1 MKPSDRPTVVFDR
14 GLQHER
20 TSLAWERT
28 AIASMVA
35 GVLLARYAAASLHYV
50 FAMLGIAE
58 VVVGAGILLW
68 SGQHYENLHG
78 RLRSGETPVHPT
90 AARILGVGSIVFTG
104 LSLVLAVI
112 IALAD

>member
-1 MKPSDRPTVVFDR
+1 MNSDRPTGVFDP

-35 GVLLARYAAASLHYV
+35 GVLLARYAAESLHFV
-50 FAMLGIAE
+50 FALFGMAQ
-58 VVVGAGILLW
+58 VVVGAAILLW

-90 AARILGVGSIVFTG
+90 AARIVGVGSIVFTG
-104 LSLVLAVI
+104 VATMLALI
-112 IALAD
+112 ITAAD

>member
-1 MKPSDRPTVVFDR
+1 MSDGRPDAVFDQ

-35 GVLLARYAAASLHYV
+35 GVLMARYAPDSGHFV
-50 FAMLGIAE
+50 FAFIGLGQVI
-58 VVVGAGILLW
+58 VGAAILLW

-90 AARILGVGSIVFTG
+90 AARIVGIGSIVFTG
-104 LSLVLAVI
+104 LATTLAVI
-112 IALAD
+112 ITIAD

>member
-1 MKPSDRPTVVFDR
+1 MSGDRPIVVFDP

-35 GVLLARYAAASLHYV
+35 GVLLARYAALSLHFV
-50 FAMLGIAE
+50 FAFIGMGQ
-58 VVVGAGILLW
+58 VVVGAAILLW
-68 SGQHYENLHG
+68 SGQHYEALHG

-90 AARILGVGSIVFTG
+90 AARIVGVGSTLFTG
-104 LSLVLAVI
+104 LATVLALI
-112 IALAD
+112 ITLID

>member
-1 MKPSDRPTVVFDR
+1 VNTTDRPTVVFDP

-35 GVLLARYAAASLHYV
+35 GVLLARYAAESVHYL
-50 FAMLGIAE
+50 FALVGIAQ
-58 VVVGAGILLW
+58 VVVGAALLLW

-78 RLRSGETPVHPT
+78 RLRAGETPVHPT
-90 AARILGVGSIVFTG
+90 AARIVGFGSVIFTG
-104 LSLVLAVI
+104 LATMLALIITLV
-112 IALAD
+112 D

>member
-1 MKPSDRPTVVFDR
+1 MSSDRPTAVFDP

-35 GVLLARYAAASLHYV
+35 GVLLARYAAQSVHYV
-50 FAMLGIAE
+50 FAGLGMTQ
-58 VVVGAGILLW
+58 VVVGAAILVW

-90 AARILGVGSIVFTG
+90 AATVVGVGSVLFTG
-104 LSLVLAVI
+104 TATVLALL
-112 IALAD
+112 IALTG

>member
-1 MKPSDRPTVVFDR
+1 MMSSDRPNVVFDP

-35 GVLLARYAAASLHYV
+35 GVLLARYAAESLHYS
-50 FAMLGIAE
+50 FALLGMAQ
-58 VVVGAGILLW
+58 VVVGAAILVW
-68 SGQHYENLHG
+68 SGRHYENLHG
-78 RLRSGETPVHPT
+78 RLRQGDSPVHPT
-90 AARILGVGSIVFTG
+90 AAMIVGVGSVVFTG
-104 LSLVLAVI
+104 RATALALG

>member
-1 MKPSDRPTVVFDR
+1 MSSGRPDVVFDP

-35 GVLLARYAAASLHYV
+35 GVLLARYATVSLHYV
-50 FAMLGIAE
+50 FAGLGMAQ
-58 VVVGAGILLW
+58 VVVGAAILVW

-78 RLRSGETPVHPT
+78 RLRSGDSPIHPT
-90 AARILGVGSIVFTG
+90 ATTIVGVGSVVFTG
-104 LSLVLAVI
+104 SATVLAVL
-112 IALAD
+112 IAFTD

>member
-1 MKPSDRPTVVFDR
+1 MANGRPDTVFDR

-35 GVLLARYAAASLHYV
+35 GVLFARYAALSLH
-50 FAMLGIAE
+50 FAFALIGMGE
-58 VVVGAGILLW
+58 VMVGAAILLW

-90 AARILGVGSIVFTG
+90 AARIVGIGSTAFTG
-104 LSLVLAVI
+104 MATVLALI
-112 IALAD
+112 ITLID

>member
-1 MKPSDRPTVVFDR
+1 MSSDRPTAVFDP

-35 GVLLARYAAASLHYV
+35 GVLLARYAAQSVHFV
-50 FAMLGIAE
+50 FAGLGMAQ
-58 VVVGAGILLW
+58 VVVGAAILVW

-78 RLRSGETPVHPT
+78 RLRSGDTPVHPS
-90 AARILGVGSIVFTG
+90 AAATVGVASVLFTG
-104 LSLVLAVI
+104 SATVLAMI
-112 IALAD
+112 IAIAG

>member
-1 MKPSDRPTVVFDR
+1 MSSGNRPTAVFDV

-35 GVLLARYAAASLHYV
+35 GVLLARYAAESLHFV
-50 FAMLGIAE
+50 FAFVGLAQ
-58 VVVGAGILLW
+58 VVVGAAILLW

-78 RLRSGETPVHPT
+78 RLRAGETPVHPT
-90 AARILGVGSIVFTG
+90 AARIIGVGSIVFTG
-104 LSLVLAVI
+104 FAAALAVLI
-112 IALAD
+112 VFVD

>member
-1 MKPSDRPTVVFDR
+1 MGRARPTVVFDP

-35 GVLLARYAAASLHYV
+35 GVLLARYAAESLHLV
-50 FAMLGIAE
+50 FAFVGFAQVI
-58 VVVGAGILLW
+58 VGAAILLW

-78 RLRSGETPVHPT
+78 RLRSGDSPVHPT
-90 AARILGVGSIVFTG
+90 AATIVGVGSIVFTG
-104 LSLVLAVI
+104 LATLLAVI
-112 IALAD
+112 IAVSG